1 MRLKLMRPRFAL
13 TLITLCAALGLSA
26 AAEKAQAASDCLLD
40 HCADKDDAQ
49 KPAQKAAPGKPSEN
63 AKPSS
68 QAESSGSEDNTRRAD
83 TYQHGASKP
92 GDFDFY
98 VLALSWSPG
107 FCETSER
114 SYAQCDAGAN
124 LGFVVHGLWPQY
136 EHGFPTDCNTSAR
149 SPSRNAVD
157 TVHGLY
163 PDDGLARY
171 EWRRHGT
178 CTGKSPSDYFADVR
192 KAREAVKI
200 PQQFQSAKG
209 EQHWTPVDIERAF
222 MASNDKLK
230 PGMMAVG
237 CRRGMLQD
245 IRICFSKDL
254 GEFRA
259 CPEVASRDCRTRDLS
274 VPPMR

>member
-1 MRLKLMRPRFAL
+1 MRLRFAFA
-13 TLITLCAALGLSA
+13 LIALLAGLGLGGPMRNALA
-26 AAEKAQAASDCLLD
+26 AADCILD
-40 HCADKDDAQ
+40 NCADKEGAPKPKASPGSA
-49 KPAQKAAPGKPSEN
+49 KPAEADTPRAERTTRENSAPD
-63 AKPSS
+63 
-68 QAESSGSEDNTRRAD
+68 DNTRRAD
-83 TYQHGASKP
+83 TYHHGASKP

-107 FCETSER
+107 FCETSDR
-114 SYAQCDAGAN
+114 SYAQCDVGAN

-149 SPSRNAVD
+149 SPSRSAVE
-157 TVHGLY
+157 TVHGLF

-178 CTGKSPSDYFADVR
+178 CSGKSPSDYFADVR
-192 KAREAVKI
+192 KARDTVKI
-200 PQQFQSAKG
+200 PQPFQSAKG
-209 EQHWTPVDIERAF
+209 QQNWTPVDIERAF
-222 MASNDKLK
+222 MAANDRLK

-245 IRICFSKDL
+245 VRICFTRDL
-254 GEFRA
+254 SDFRA
-259 CPEVASRDCRTRDLS
+259 CPEVANRDCRSRDLS

>member
-1 MRLKLMRPRFAL
+1 MRSRFAL
-13 TLITLCAALGLSA
+13 TLIALLAGLGLSGLA
-26 AAEKAQAASDCLLD
+26 KEARAASDCLLD
-40 HCADKDDAQ
+40 NCVDKE
-49 KPAQKAAPGKPSEN
+49 GTHKPSAES
-63 AKPSS
+63 AKSPESSKPSRTD
-68 QAESSGSEDNTRRAD
+68 SSGAEDNTRRAD
-83 TYQHGASKP
+83 SYQHGASRP

-98 VLALSWSPG
+98 VLSLSWSPG
-107 FCETSER
+107 FCQTSDR
-114 SYAQCDAGAN
+114 SYAQCDVGAN

-149 SPSRNAVD
+149 SPSRTSVE

-178 CTGKSPSDYFADVR
+178 CSGKSPTDYFADVR
-192 KAREAVKI
+192 KARDAVKI
-200 PQQFQSAKG
+200 PQPFLSAKG
-209 EQHWTPVDIERAF
+209 EQHWNPVDIERAF
-222 MASNDKLK
+222 MTANDRLK

-245 IRICFSKDL
+245 IRICFTKDL
-254 GEFRA
+254 GDFRA
-259 CPEVASRDCRTRDLS
+259 CPEVASRDCRSRDLS